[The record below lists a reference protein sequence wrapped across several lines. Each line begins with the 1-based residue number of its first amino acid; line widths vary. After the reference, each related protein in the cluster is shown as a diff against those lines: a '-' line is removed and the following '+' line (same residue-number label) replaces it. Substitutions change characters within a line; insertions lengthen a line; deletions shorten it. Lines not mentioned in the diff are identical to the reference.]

1 MPDLS
6 SMFSLTTDKY
16 KRSEEKEEEKEEKVE
31 EVNKEETGEID
42 IPKKFDLSS
51 LVSMS
56 R

>member
-16 KRSEEKEEEKEEKVE
+16 KRSEDKEEEETEENE
-31 EVNKEETGEID
+31 GID

>member
-1 MPDLS
+1 MPDLT

-16 KRSEEKEEEKEEKVE
+16 RRSDKKEKEEKEENE
-31 EVNKEETGEID
+31 EID
-42 IPKKFDLSS
+42 IPQKFDLSS

>member
-16 KRSEEKEEEKEEKVE
+16 KRSDKEEKEENE
-31 EVNKEETGEID
+31 EID
-42 IPKKFDLSS
+42 IPQKFDLSS

>member
-16 KRSEEKEEEKEEKVE
+16 RRSDNEEKEETEEMEDKEENE
-31 EVNKEETGEID
+31 EIA
-42 IPKKFDLSS
+42 IPQKFDLSS